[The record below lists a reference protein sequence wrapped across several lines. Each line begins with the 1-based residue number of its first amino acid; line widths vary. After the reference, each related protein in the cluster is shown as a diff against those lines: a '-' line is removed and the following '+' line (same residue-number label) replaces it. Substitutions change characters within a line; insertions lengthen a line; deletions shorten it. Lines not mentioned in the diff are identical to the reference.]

1 MNSSDYDNFSNDSDC
16 KKQNMWILGIQEKE
30 RQRIAM
36 DLHDRVLQNLA
47 HIVHKVEYSGMFIE
61 TDPVRAKL
69 ELSLVNRDVRN
80 IIDEIR
86 NTIFDLRPMT
96 FDDIGLDAALQDL
109 IQIKNKDKK
118 YQVESSIENPNCA
131 DDLTLVT
138 IYRLVQ
144 ECFSNIE
151 KHAEATKVEFRCKN
165 EGKKY
170 CVDINDNGKGFLQQ
184 EISEKE
190 DKHFGITVM
199 KERVSLLGGTLTIES
214 KVGKG
219 TQVHIEI
226 PLI

>member
-1 MNSSDYDNFSNDSDC
+1 MNSSDYDKFSVDSDC

-47 HIVHKVEYSGMFIE
+47 HIVHKVEFSGMFIE
-61 TDPVRAKL
+61 NDPVRAKL

-80 IIDEIR
+80 VIDEIR

-96 FDDIGLDAALQDL
+96 FDDMGLDAALQNL
-109 IQIKNKDKK
+109 IQTKNKDTK
-118 YQVESSIENPNCA
+118 YQIKSYIENPNCA

-144 ECFSNIE
+144 ESLSNIE
-151 KHAEATKVEFRCKN
+151 KHAEATKIEIQCKN
-165 EGKKY
+165 EGKNY
-170 CVDINDNGKGFLQQ
+170 CVHIEDNGKGFLQQ

-199 KERVSLLGGTLTIES
+199 KERVSLLGGTLSINSEA
-214 KVGKG
+214 GKG

-226 PLI
+226 PLT